1 MDFNGKIADRFRIP
15 RQIGTS
21 ESMGEEIRASSVM
34 DGRGIEDQIRFLLRL
49 GLEHRRAQLGH
60 GHIAPSAHL
69 SAPLGTS
76 GNATGKKPPTRSR
89 TSEHLEAP
97 EFKRRLA

>member
-60 GHIAPSAHL
+60 GHIAPSAHF

-76 GNATGKKPPTRSR
+76 GKKPPTRSR

-97 EFKRRLA
+97 EFKRRSA